1 MRPLLTTT
9 VAPARINSAAACHVI
24 AVSEAL
30 WSIARPDVPT
40 TARPN
45 VPSRHHA
52 NPNDCASSADGVS
65 DTTASS

>member
-30 WSIARPDVPT
+30 WPTTARPDVPT
-40 TARPN
+40 TARPD
-45 VPSRHHA
+45 VP
-52 NPNDCASSADGVS
+52 
-65 DTTASS
+65 TTARPDVPTTA